1 MEIWLNGNRR
11 PFIATVVVLL
21 VAALVCM
28 LVGGLLLSSFVLRLI
43 VLGVGIVA
51 ALGAVLLSLQAMR
64 PRIAFAENTL
74 HLYLDWAGKSQVP
87 VEIVECFFLGQD
99 GPHGCQDKSN
109 RPITATVVIRLADRA
124 KPWHQGH
131 ANPQIAL
138 WEEGYITIRGSW
150 AEPINQRVVERLNE
164 RLRQVH
170 RAHAK
175 QQKTESVVKP

>member
-11 PFIATVVVLL
+11 PFIATAVVLL

-28 LVGGLLLSSFVLRLI
+28 LVGGLLLSAIVPRLI
-43 VLGVGIVA
+43 VLVVGIVA
-51 ALGAVLLSLQAMR
+51 SLGAVLLAFQTMR

-74 HLYLDWAGKSQVP
+74 HLYLDWAGVSQVP

-99 GPHGCQDKSN
+99 GPHDCQDKSK
-109 RPITATVVIRLADRA
+109 RPVTAAVVIRLADRA
-124 KPWHQGH
+124 KPWHRGH
-131 ANPQIAL
+131 ANPQIGL

-164 RLRQVH
+164 RLRAVH
-170 RAHAK
+170 RAQATQPIPEPAAK
-175 QQKTESVVKP
+175 P